1 MKYNDDDS
9 YLTEVMEAAKE
20 EDFEYSELSTVF
32 PSFQGDEEFTH
43 LVNSIKSEGLLEP
56 IVIWKGKIVD
66 GRHRHLACKE
76 ARVQPE
82 YTYLPDDWSLD
93 KVKNRVV
100 ALNVLRRH
108 LTTGQRALVAAAL
121 ANMTVGGTGS
131 NQYEKSNSLNL
142 DFDVSL
148 QDSAN
153 QLSVSRASVATAKKV
168 KHDTPDLAEKVN
180 KGQMSLHAAETE
192 RRRRLGLPEKTNAP
206 KPKVVDLDGLIRE
219 AGDNFDGFVC
229 AVNIMT
235 AARDLFLQEGDDG
248 IEQQL
253 MTALRDSNKHKLSY
267 NVSGLV
273 SLHDALSKNIEEIR
287 MLSTPT
293 AKMQYN

>member
-1 MKYNDDDS
+1 MKNDDDS
-9 YLTEVMEAAKE
+9 YLTDVMEAAKE

-82 YTYLPDDWSLD
+82 YTHLPDDWSFD
-93 KVKNRVV
+93 KVKSRVV

-108 LTTGQRALVAAAL
+108 LTTGQRALAAAAL

-131 NQYEKSNSLNL
+131 NQYEKSKSANLQNSTSV
-142 DFDVSL
+142 DTA
-148 QDSAN
+148 AN
-153 QLSVSRASVATAKKV
+153 QLSVSPRYVSTAKNIKN
-168 KHDTPDLAEKVN
+168 DTPDLAEKVN

-235 AARDLFLQEGDDG
+235 AARDLYLQEGDEG

-253 MTALRDSNKHKLSY
+253 MSALRDSNKHKLSY

>member
-1 MKYNDDDS
+1 MKNDDDS

-121 ANMTVGGTGS
+121 ANMTFGGDRKS
-131 NQYEKSNSLNL
+131 DQVANLQY
-142 DFDVSL
+142 DTSL
-148 QDSAN
+148 QDAAN
-153 QLSVSRASVATAKKV
+153 QMSVSKRTVSTAKDV
-168 KHDTPDLAEKVN
+168 KRDAPDLAEKVN
-180 KGQMSLHAAETE
+180 KGQISLNAAETE

-253 MTALRDSNKHKLSY
+253 MSALRDSNKHKLSY

-273 SLHDALSKNIEEIR
+273 SLHNALSKNIEEIR

>member
-1 MKYNDDDS
+1 MDDDS
-9 YLTEVMEAAKE
+9 SYFNMVMEKAKGE
-20 EDFEYSELSTVF
+20 EFEYSELSTVF
-32 PSFQGDEEFTH
+32 PSFQGEEEFTQ
-43 LVNSIKSEGLLEP
+43 LVESIKTEGLLEP
-56 IVIWKGKIVD
+56 IVVWQGKIVD

-121 ANMTVGGTGS
+121 ANMTVGR
-131 NQYEKSNSLNL
+131 NWESNSENSPNKVSQTDAASQLN
-142 DFDVSL
+142 VS
-148 QDSAN
+148 DKSI
-153 QLSVSRASVATAKKV
+153 RTAKDV
-168 KHDTPDLAEKVN
+168 KRDTPDLAEKVN

-192 RRRRLGLPEKTNAP
+192 RRKRLGLPEKTNAP
-206 KPKVVDLDGLIRE
+206 KPKVVNIDDLMRE

-235 AARDLFLQEGDDG
+235 GARDLYLQEGENGLD
-248 IEQQL
+248 QQI
-253 MTALRDSNKHKLSY
+253 MSALRDSNKHKLSY
-267 NVSGLV
+267 NVSGLIA
-273 SLHDALSKNIEEIR
+273 LHDALSKNIEEIR

-293 AKMQYN
+293 VKTQYN

>member
-1 MKYNDDDS
+1 MDDDNS
-9 YLTEVMEAAKE
+9 YFNMVMEKAKGE
-20 EDFEYSELSTVF
+20 EFEYSELSTVF
-32 PSFQGDEEFTH
+32 PSFHGEEEFTQ
-43 LVNSIKSEGLLEP
+43 LVESIKTEGLLEP
-56 IVIWKGKIVD
+56 IVVWQGKIVD

-121 ANMTVGGTGS
+121 ANMTQKDNQWSARQNSAELTS
-131 NQYEKSNSLNL
+131 NKQAAEQLN
-142 DFDVSL
+142 VSH
-148 QDSAN
+148 Q
-153 QLSVSRASVATAKKV
+153 SVKTAKNIKN
-168 KHDTPDLAEKVN
+168 DTPDLAEKVN
-180 KGQMSLHAAETE
+180 RGEMSLHAADTE
-192 RRRRLGLPEKTNAP
+192 RRKRLGLPEKTNAP
-206 KPKVVDLDGLIRE
+206 KPKVVNIDDLMRE

-235 AARDLFLQEGDDG
+235 GARDLYLQEGENGLD
-248 IEQQL
+248 EQI
-253 MTALRDSNKHKLSY
+253 MSALRDSNKHKLSY
-267 NVSGLV
+267 NVSGLIA
-273 SLHDALSKNIEEIR
+273 LHDALSKNIEEIR

-293 AKMQYN
+293 VKTQYN

>member
-1 MKYNDDDS
+1 MDDDNS
-9 YLTEVMEAAKE
+9 YFNMVMEKAKGE
-20 EDFEYSELSTVF
+20 EFEYSELSTVF
-32 PSFQGDEEFTH
+32 PSFQGEEEFTQ
-43 LVNSIKSEGLLEP
+43 LVESIKTEGLLDP
-56 IVIWKGKIVD
+56 IVVWQGKIVD

-82 YTYLPDDWSLD
+82 YTYLPDDWSFD

-121 ANMTVGGTGS
+121 ANMTVGGDR
-131 NQYEKSNSLNL
+131 KSDQTANL
-142 DFDVSL
+142 QNDISVGTA
-148 QDSAN
+148 AN
-153 QLSVSRASVATAKKV
+153 QLSVSPRSVSTAKDV
-168 KHDTPDLAEKVN
+168 KRDTPDLAEKVN

>member
-1 MKYNDDDS
+1 MDDDEWQKK
-9 YLTEVMEAAKE
+9 LLQKAKQ

-32 PSFQGDEEFTH
+32 PSFQGEQVFLD
-43 LVNSIKSEGLLEP
+43 LVESIKTEGLLEP
-56 IVIWKGKIVD
+56 IVVWKGEIVD

-93 KVKNRVV
+93 KVKDRVV

-121 ANMTVGGTGS
+121 ANMTLGGDRKS
-131 NQYEKSNSLNL
+131 NQSANSHS
-142 DFDVSL
+142 DTSL
-148 QDSAN
+148 QKAAN
-153 QLSVSRASVATAKKV
+153 QMSVGRRTVATAKDV
-168 KHDTPDLAEKVN
+168 KRDTPDLAEKVN
-180 KGQMSLHAAETE
+180 KGEMSLNAADTE
-192 RRRRLGLPEKTNAP
+192 RRKRLGLPEKTNAP
-206 KPKVVDLDGLIRE
+206 KPKVVNIDDLMRE

-235 AARDLFLQEGDDG
+235 GARDLYLQEGEKGLD
-248 IEQQL
+248 EQI
-253 MTALRDSNKHKLSY
+253 MSALRESNKHKLSY
-267 NVSGLV
+267 NVSGLIA
-273 SLHDALSKNIEEIR
+273 LHDALSKNIEEIR

-293 AKMQYN
+293 EKLQYN

>member
-1 MKYNDDDS
+1 MKNDDDS

-43 LVNSIKSEGLLEP
+43 LVNSIKSDGLLEP
-56 IVIWKGKIVD
+56 IVIWQGKIVD

-121 ANMTVGGTGS
+121 ATMGHGGDRKSDQTVNLPLDNS
-131 NQYEKSNSLNL
+131 NEGAAKQLNVSEKT
-142 DFDVSL
+142 V
-148 QDSAN
+148 
-153 QLSVSRASVATAKKV
+153 RTAKNV
-168 KHDTPDLAEKVN
+168 KRDVPDLAEKVN

-248 IEQQL
+248 VEQQL
-253 MTALRDSNKHKLSY
+253 MSALRDSNKHKLSY

>member
-1 MKYNDDDS
+1 MDDEEWQNK
-9 YLTEVMEAAKE
+9 LLQKAKQ

-32 PSFQGDEEFTH
+32 PSFHGEEEFTK
-43 LVNSIKSEGLLEP
+43 LVESIKTEGLLEP
-56 IVIWKGKIVD
+56 IVIWQGKIVD

-82 YTYLPDDWSLD
+82 YTHFPDDWSLD

-100 ALNVLRRH
+100 AFNVLRRH

-121 ANMTVGGTGS
+121 ANMTSGTRVDLQPRQNS
-131 NQYEKSNSLNL
+131 AEVKSNKQAADQLN
-142 DFDVSL
+142 VSH
-148 QDSAN
+148 Q
-153 QLSVSRASVATAKKV
+153 SVKTAKNIK
-168 KHDTPDLAEKVN
+168 KDTPDLAEKVN
-180 KGQMSLHAAETE
+180 RGEMSLNAAETE

-206 KPKVVDLDGLIRE
+206 KPKVVDIDNLMRE

-235 AARDLFLQEGDDG
+235 GARDLYLQEGEKGLD
-248 IEQQL
+248 EQI
-253 MTALRDSNKHKLSY
+253 MSALRESNKHKLSY
-267 NVSGLV
+267 NVSGLIA
-273 SLHDALSKNIEEIR
+273 LHDALSKNIEEIR

>member
-1 MKYNDDDS
+1 MDDDNS
-9 YLTEVMEAAKE
+9 YFNMVMEKAKGE
-20 EDFEYSELSTVF
+20 EFEYSELSTVF
-32 PSFQGDEEFTH
+32 PSFHGEEEFTQ
-43 LVNSIKSEGLLEP
+43 LVESIKTEGLLEP
-56 IVIWKGKIVD
+56 IVVWQGKIVD

-121 ANMTVGGTGS
+121 ANMTQKDNQWSARQNSAELTS
-131 NQYEKSNSLNL
+131 NKQAAEQLN
-142 DFDVSL
+142 VSH
-148 QDSAN
+148 Q
-153 QLSVSRASVATAKKV
+153 SVKTAKNIKN
-168 KHDTPDLAEKVN
+168 DTPDLAEKVN
-180 KGQMSLHAAETE
+180 RGEMSLHAADTE
-192 RRRRLGLPEKTNAP
+192 RRKRLGLPEKTNAP
-206 KPKVVDLDGLIRE
+206 KPKVVNIDDLMRE

-235 AARDLFLQEGDDG
+235 AARDLYLQEGENGLD
-248 IEQQL
+248 EQI
-253 MTALRDSNKHKLSY
+253 MSALRDSNKHKLSY
-267 NVSGLV
+267 NVSGLIA
-273 SLHDALSKNIEEIR
+273 LHDALSKNIEEIR

-293 AKMQYN
+293 VKTQYN

>member
-1 MKYNDDDS
+1 MKNDDDS

-43 LVNSIKSEGLLEP
+43 LVNSIKSDGLLEP
-56 IVIWKGKIVD
+56 IVIWQGKIVD

-121 ANMTVGGTGS
+121 ATMTSGTRTDLQP
-131 NQYEKSNSLNL
+131 NANLQEVKSNKQAAEQLN
-142 DFDVSL
+142 VSERTV
-148 QDSAN
+148 N
-153 QLSVSRASVATAKKV
+153 TAKNIKN
-168 KHDTPDLAEKVN
+168 DAPDLAEKVN

>member
-9 YLTEVMEAAKE
+9 YLTEVMDAAKE

-56 IVIWKGKIVD
+56 IVVWQGKIVD

-82 YTYLPDDWSLD
+82 YKYLPDDWSFD

-100 ALNVLRRH
+100 ALNLLRRH
-108 LTTGQRALVAAAL
+108 LTAGQRALAAAAL
-121 ANMTVGGTGS
+121 ANITVGGDRKS
-131 NQYEKSNSLNL
+131 NQSLNL
-142 DFDVSL
+142 DSDTSL

-153 QLSVSRASVATAKKV
+153 QLSVSRAYVATAKNV

-180 KGQMSLHAAETE
+180 KGEMSLHAAETE
-192 RRRRLGLPEKTNAP
+192 RRKRLGLPEKTNAP
-206 KPKVVDLDGLIRE
+206 KPKVVNIDDLMRE

-235 AARDLFLQEGDDG
+235 GARDLYLQEGENGLD
-248 IEQQL
+248 EQI
-253 MTALRDSNKHKLSY
+253 MSALRDSNKHKLSY
-267 NVSGLV
+267 NVSGLIA
-273 SLHDALSKNIEEIR
+273 LHDALSKNIEEIR

>member
-1 MKYNDDDS
+1 MKNDDDS

-121 ANMTVGGTGS
+121 ATMTVGGDRKS
-131 NQYEKSNSLNL
+131 DQRQNSADDKSNKQVGDQLN
-142 DFDVSL
+142 VSH
-148 QDSAN
+148 Q
-153 QLSVSRASVATAKKV
+153 SVKTAKNIK
-168 KHDTPDLAEKVN
+168 KDTPDLAEKVN
-180 KGQMSLHAAETE
+180 KGQMSLNAAETE

-235 AARDLFLQEGDDG
+235 AARDLYLQEGDEG

-253 MTALRDSNKHKLSY
+253 MSALRDSNKHKLSY